1 MSRLET
7 TWSHAALFAL
17 VLATGLAA
25 PLAHADEPK
34 PDNQLSYNIGA
45 VSDYRYR
52 GLSQSRLDPALQGG
66 ADYVHNPT
74 GFYAGTWLSTIRWTK
89 DLGGSGDVEWDL
101 YGGKK
106 GQLTDDISYDL
117 GGLYY
122 WYPSNGLTPNA
133 NTFELYGQLGY
144 GPGYIKYSHST
155 TNLFGTPNS
164 RSSGYLDVGATFELP
179 QGFGLVLHA
188 GRQEVRHNDALSYN
202 DYKVGVTKDVVGFT
216 VGLAY
221 IKASTNAY
229 LSPAGKNLG
238 KSAAQLSVLK
248 TF

>member
-1 MSRLET
+1 MNHLET
-7 TWSHAALFAL
+7 KWSHAALFAII
-17 VLATGLAA
+17 LAA
-25 PLAHADEPK
+25 PLARADEPK
-34 PDNQLSYNIGA
+34 PDNQVSYNA
-45 VSDYRYR
+45 AVVSDYRYR
-52 GLSQSRLDPALQGG
+52 GLSQTRLDPALQGG

-106 GQLTDDISYDL
+106 GQLTEDISYDV
-117 GGLYY
+117 GALYY

-144 GPGYIKYSHST
+144 GPAYIKYSQAT
-155 TNLFGTPNS
+155 TNLFGTANS
-164 RSSGYLDVGATFELP
+164 RNSGYLDIGANLELP

-188 GRQEVRHNDALSYN
+188 GRQQLRHNAALSYT
-202 DYKVGVTKDVVGFT
+202 DYKAGVTRDMAGVT

-221 IKASTNAY
+221 IRASTNAY

-238 KSAAQLSVLK
+238 RSAAQLSVLK